1 MPFKKRRLPQWKPFS
16 QFFPKKLTITSTL
29 KNGSLTSHR
38 TSFVRLSVFFKQILK
53 LKFYFKLFCARYTK
67 VYASPLLVSFRFLKT
82 KNARMGKGKGP
93 SRTFFIAFFP
103 HKPLLNFLGKG
114 FLFFSAFDSFLKK
127 RLFHFFFFCFLVLTA
142 CRYRGCLV
150 PKLKFFKNC
159 LVSLHTDLVV
169 KLVDTHING
178 GTCY

>member
-16 QFFPKKLTITSTL
+16 QFFPKKLAINSTL

-127 RLFHFFFFCFLVLTA
+127 RLFHFFFFCF
-142 CRYRGCLV
+142 
-150 PKLKFFKNC
+150 
-159 LVSLHTDLVV
+159 
-169 KLVDTHING
+169 
-178 GTCY
+178 